1 MNLLPLLILV
11 SSFCLLTYYYSNKI
25 FTFSLLTLVF
35 ISILIFNNSAYTSIT
50 KLNEIEKIEQLK
62 RANQYPK
69 YGYRFA
75 NWIELRPESV
85 AFFKL
90 QNNFVSIFD
99 LNNYFGGFKIIF
111 LPFFTYGVFR
121 ALEVR
126 GWGYLALLTPPLI
139 LLAMISTKSHSSFFA
154 LLPHVISSTIFG
166 ISIIFKKPK

>member
-1 MNLLPLLILV
+1 MV
-11 SSFCLLTYYYSNKI
+11 
-25 FTFSLLTLVF
+25 VF
-35 ISILIFNNSAYTSIT
+35 ISVLIFNRSAYTPIT
-50 KLNEIEKIEQLK
+50 QLNEIEKIEQLK

-69 YGYRFA
+69 YGYRLA

-121 ALEVR
+121 VLETR
-126 GWGYLALLTPPLI
+126 GWGYLVLLMPPLI
-139 LLAMISTKSHSSFFA
+139 LLTIIGTESHSSFFA
-154 LLPHVISSTIFG
+154 LLPHIFSTTVIGVSS
-166 ISIIFKKPK
+166 IFKKSK